1 MEVRACQS
9 GTVIFSGYDSQR
21 GEYVQVRH
29 PDGIATIYQHLSAR
43 LVSYG
48 QTVAQ
53 GDVVGLTGST
63 GKSTG
68 PHLHLEAWYG
78 DGIATRFDPILLF
91 PDLELWYG
99 GVRINP

>member
-1 MEVRACQS
+1 M
-9 GTVIFSGYDSQR
+9 
-21 GEYVQVRH
+21 QVRH

-78 DGIATRFDPILLF
+78 DSIATRFDPILLF